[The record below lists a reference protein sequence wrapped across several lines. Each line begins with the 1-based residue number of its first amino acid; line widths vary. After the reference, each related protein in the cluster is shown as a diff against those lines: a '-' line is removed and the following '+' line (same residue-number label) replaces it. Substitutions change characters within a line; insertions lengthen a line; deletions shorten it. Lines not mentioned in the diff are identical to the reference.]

1 MAFAAG
7 DRVVYPSH
15 GATVVDRVETV
26 EVLGS
31 TREYLVLHFTDAA
44 LTLRVP
50 SDAAGAVGLRDVI
63 SAEDADEV
71 LCVLRRSDVRVPSN
85 WSRRFKNHTS
95 MIKSGDVYQLAEVV
109 RNLSRHNGGS
119 RLSTAE
125 SRMLARAR
133 QVLASELCLALDE
146 DEARVGALLND
157 ALAAGAGPG
166 AGPPAD
172 RREDD
177 EAADG

>member
-1 MAFAAG
+1 MAFAKG

-15 GATVVDRVETV
+15 GATVVDRVETI

-31 TREYLVLHFTDAA
+31 TREYLVLHFADAA

-50 SDAAGAVGLRDVI
+50 SDAAGAVGLRDII

-71 LCVLRRSDVRVPSN
+71 FCVLRRRDVRVPSN

-95 MIKSGDVYQLAEVV
+95 MLKSGDVYQLAEVV
-109 RNLSRHNGGS
+109 RNLSRRNGVA

-133 QVLASELCLALDE
+133 QVLASELCLALGE
-146 DEARVGALLND
+146 DETRVAALLDD
-157 ALAAGAGPG
+157 ALAVTAVPAAVQRDGDE
-166 AGPPAD
+166 PAD
-172 RREDD
+172 
-177 EAADG
+177 G